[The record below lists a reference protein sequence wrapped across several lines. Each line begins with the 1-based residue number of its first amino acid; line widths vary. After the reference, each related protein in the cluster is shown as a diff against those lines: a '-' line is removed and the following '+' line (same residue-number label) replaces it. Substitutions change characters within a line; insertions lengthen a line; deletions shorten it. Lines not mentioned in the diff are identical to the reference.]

1 MWLKTPD
8 IFIKSKGR
16 KEMRCPKCGYTKEE
30 DEFVSCECCDL
41 QLCTE
46 CIDWCDLCETYLCV
60 DCYREHDCE
69 DE

>member
-1 MWLKTPD
+1 
-8 IFIKSKGR
+8 
-16 KEMRCPKCGYTKEE
+16 MRCPKCGYTKEE